1 MNIGEETERNLTNK
15 NSNLIKNNSE
25 ESNGAITLTN
35 KEMWK
40 NNLNDRRFGNYSM
53 YTIPQQMED
62 LDEGLN

>member
-1 MNIGEETERNLTNK
+1 MKIGEETERNLTNK

-40 NNLNDRRFGNYSM
+40 NNLNDRRFENYSM